1 MEWLADLESTCS
13 ALGTT
18 DGVHYHKDSDCIEC
32 VKDLIRFLRRDDGSH
47 VVRRSLGMAFLDAR
61 FFRFIPRKLTTFL
74 FQGKLGLFQLT

>member
-47 VVRRSLGMAFLDAR
+47 VVRRSLGMIAR

>member
-47 VVRRSLGMAFLDAR
+47 VVRRSLGMIAW

>member
-47 VVRRSLGMAFLDAR
+47 VVRRSLGMVFLDAR
-61 FFRFIPRKLTTFL
+61 FLRFIPRK
-74 FQGKLGLFQLT
+74 